1 LVLGFVATFAGG
13 SGSCSGFLAA
23 PAPNSENV
31 GRAGGAADAALLL
44 DSRCFA
50 VLVRVIV

>member
-31 GRAGGAADAALLL
+31 GRAGAADAALLL